1 MNGFCAVIITV
12 NDDIEVI
19 TLLGNNSDTKV
30 RFPSGVRGPIFS
42 SSFSS
47 GSAGLSS
54 PWHKEMSYLHTEHS
68 SFTQSSVHFVSQIHS
83 ASGPVCAKAV
93 KEVISIMTTSSVG
106 GLLCGYKPVV
116 LAGSKEP
123 LKIRH
128 AHSYHR
134 QALKGFS
141 LCLIY
146 WLTRKRVY
154 VLFQ

>member
-1 MNGFCAVIITV
+1 MNLPWHHTFLSLHLSAAFTIRLPSDSPHV
-12 NDDIEVI
+12 NHSNSMNRTPLVLAISFP
-19 TLLGNNSDTKV
+19 LLGWIRDFHPLET
-30 RFPSGVRGPIFS
+30 
-42 SSFSS
+42 
-47 GSAGLSS
+47 
-54 PWHKEMSYLHTEHS
+54 
-68 SFTQSSVHFVSQIHS
+68 
-83 ASGPVCAKAV
+83 CAARRT
-93 KEVISIMTTSSVG
+93 IIMTTSSAG
-106 GLLCGYKPVV
+106 GFLCGYKPVV

-141 LCLIY
+141 LCLVY

>member
-1 MNGFCAVIITV
+1 MGEHFCILFLFRRYHLQIVLYMKLSVLKSIFGYIHLLTSPKV
-12 NDDIEVI
+12 QSFP
-19 TLLGNNSDTKV
+19 LLGRIRDFHPLET
-30 RFPSGVRGPIFS
+30 
-42 SSFSS
+42 
-47 GSAGLSS
+47 
-54 PWHKEMSYLHTEHS
+54 
-68 SFTQSSVHFVSQIHS
+68 
-83 ASGPVCAKAV
+83 CAARRT
-93 KEVISIMTTSSVG
+93 IIMTTSSAG
-106 GLLCGYKPVV
+106 GFLCGYKPVV

-141 LCLIY
+141 LCLVY

>member
-1 MNGFCAVIITV
+1 MAISTKTAKKVA
-12 NDDIEVI
+12 
-19 TLLGNNSDTKV
+19 GNATFFIANT
-30 RFPSGVRGPIFS
+30 
-42 SSFSS
+42 
-47 GSAGLSS
+47 
-54 PWHKEMSYLHTEHS
+54 
-68 SFTQSSVHFVSQIHS
+68 
-83 ASGPVCAKAV
+83 
-93 KEVISIMTTSSVG
+93 IMTTSSAG
-106 GLLCGYKPVV
+106 GFLCGYKPVV

-141 LCLIY
+141 LCLVY

>member
-1 MNGFCAVIITV
+1 MMLVKKSRRDGIRTHGLFVPNEALYQTEPHAEQQ
-12 NDDIEVI
+12 N
-19 TLLGNNSDTKV
+19 
-30 RFPSGVRGPIFS
+30 IFYYENCIYAS
-42 SSFSS
+42 
-47 GSAGLSS
+47 
-54 PWHKEMSYLHTEHS
+54 KI
-68 SFTQSSVHFVSQIHS
+68 FVVFVL
-83 ASGPVCAKAV
+83 A
-93 KEVISIMTTSSVG
+93 IMTTSSAG
-106 GLLCGYKPVV
+106 GFLCGYKPVV

-141 LCLIY
+141 LCLVY

>member
-1 MNGFCAVIITV
+1 MSFVSWLSKISFFQT
-12 NDDIEVI
+12 
-19 TLLGNNSDTKV
+19 
-30 RFPSGVRGPIFS
+30 FS
-42 SSFSS
+42 SFLFRFFHSITFLTLCID
-47 GSAGLSS
+47 LSRTIFD
-54 PWHKEMSYLHTEHS
+54 LLR
-68 SFTQSSVHFVSQIHS
+68 
-83 ASGPVCAKAV
+83 A
-93 KEVISIMTTSSVG
+93 IMTTSSAG
-106 GLLCGYKPVV
+106 GFLCGYKPVV

-141 LCLIY
+141 LCLVY